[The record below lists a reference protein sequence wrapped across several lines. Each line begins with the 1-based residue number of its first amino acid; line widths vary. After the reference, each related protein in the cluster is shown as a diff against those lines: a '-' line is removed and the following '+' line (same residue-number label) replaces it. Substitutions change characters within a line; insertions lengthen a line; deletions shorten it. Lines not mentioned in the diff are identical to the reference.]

1 MTDEKLIAALISTP
15 TVREAAKQA
24 GLSESAVYK
33 KLRSFKFRDELSKQR
48 ALMLED
54 VRTAL
59 TSSLLE
65 AVNVITEIANNKEA
79 APQTRLNACE
89 SLVRLS
95 FKLNDRVIADTNR
108 SRTKAEEME
117 LFEF

>member
-1 MTDEKLIAALISTP
+1 MTDEKLIAALLAAP
-15 TVREAAKQA
+15 TIKEAAKIA
-24 GLSESAVYK
+24 GVSESCIYS
-33 KLRSFKFRDELSKQR
+33 KLRSYSFRDELSKQR
-48 ALMLED
+48 ALLLED